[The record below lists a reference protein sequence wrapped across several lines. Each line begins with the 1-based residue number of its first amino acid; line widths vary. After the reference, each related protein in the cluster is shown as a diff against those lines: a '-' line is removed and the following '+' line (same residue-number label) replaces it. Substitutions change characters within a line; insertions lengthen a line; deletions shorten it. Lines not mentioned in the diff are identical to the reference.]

1 MSLPSLMNGRS
12 SLLARLALASLLV
25 AACARVDRPAP
36 VSDRATGAAA
46 TVAPAGGFSVYD
58 LGATWHDQRGAARTL
73 ASLRGRPQAIAL
85 VYTHC
90 QATCPLIVGQLKRLE
105 AATTLGLVLVS
116 LDPERDT
123 ADRLAAFAAEHELD
137 AARWTLLRGS
147 DDDVRELAVVLGV
160 RYRRQSPT
168 ELAHANTIT
177 LLDAAGGIVH
187 QQVTLAG
194 TAETIDVARRVA
206 ASYSSHVA
214 HPGASSD
221 D

>member
-1 MSLPSLMNGRS
+1 MSMKSIT
-12 SLLARLALASLLV
+12 LLVAPLVALLV
-25 AACARVDRPAP
+25 AACARTERPAP
-36 VSDRATGAAA
+36 ARDR
-46 TVAPAGGFSVYD
+46 APAGGFSVYD
-58 LGATWHDQRGAARTL
+58 LRATWHDQRGAPRTL

-147 DDDVRELAVVLGV
+147 DDDVRELAAVLGV
-160 RYRRQSPT
+160 RYRRQS
-168 ELAHANTIT
+168 
-177 LLDAAGGIVH
+177 
-187 QQVTLAG
+187 
-194 TAETIDVARRVA
+194 
-206 ASYSSHVA
+206 
-214 HPGASSD
+214 
-221 D
+221 